1 MIKEKL
7 KPLTQNDGSDAADHD
22 PPEPPDGP
30 HDAVARLE
38 VHLHLL
44 QGVQEVVDAEHVA
57 HQDEL
62 GDRREQL
69 RNWEIDQFESSHTN
83 LIRFQ

>member
-7 KPLTQNDGSDAADHD
+7 KALTQNDGSDAADHD

-69 RNWEIDQFESSHTN
+69 RNGEIDQFDWTPVI
-83 LIRFQ
+83 LI